1 MRDWHQR
8 IEAAF
13 ANTGID
19 RDILEELAQHAEAT
33 YDAHRADGLSANQ
46 ATARIDLLIEGWRT
60 NPAALQSHRQA
71 RRSSGAACRVALRH
85 AGRCAATT

>member
-1 MRDWHQR
+1 MPDWRQR

-33 YDAHRADGLSANQ
+33 YEAHRADGLSADQ
-46 ATARIDLLIEGWRT
+46 ATARIDVLIEGWRT
-60 NPAALQSHRQA
+60 NPAALNRIVKRAAAVVPPVASH
-71 RRSSGAACRVALRH
+71 SGML
-85 AGRCAATT
+85 AGAGTM